1 MASRMER
8 YTSKENESVASRA
21 LKNQRMY
28 EDLYTNAT
36 YTTFSSMEPSVNVID
51 LSDVP
56 TKNVSRREAYQKSKG
71 VATFGAEEAREIR
84 NYDFE
89 YQKPETATNDRDFDI
104 NHVLEEAKR
113 NREDEDGLERKRKLK
128 TTEYNILAELNEEKM
143 KEYQNN
149 KDVLSK
155 EEEKNLEELI
165 HTITSKTMAHDV
177 NEILE
182 REKEERKKASK
193 KEDYLL
199 DDLMP
204 TKFDETIISGDVFK
218 ELEEYTNLG
227 EGHTKVE
234 KEYLNIS
241 LNASDLQDIQNNMDN
256 SEELGKLENSQTI
269 IDKSFYTRSMDL
281 SKGDLM
287 REEDVELFKEEK
299 PSIIGKV
306 IISIFI
312 LCLIAAI
319 AFVVWQYLLK

>member
-8 YTSKENESVASRA
+8 YTSKETESVASRA

-51 LSDVP
+51 LSNVQAG
-56 TKNVSRREAYQKSKG
+56 NVSRREAYQKSKG
-71 VATFGAEEAREIR
+71 AATFGAEEEREIKD
-84 NYDFE
+84 YAFE
-89 YQKPETATNDRDFDI
+89 YQRAEPVNNDRDFDI
-104 NHVLEEAKR
+104 NHVLEEAKK
-113 NREDEDGLERKRKLK
+113 NREDEDELERKRKLK
-128 TTEYNILAELNEEKM
+128 TTEYNILTELNEEKM

-182 REKEERKKASK
+182 REKEERKERRKASK
-193 KEDYLL
+193 KDDYLL

-204 TKFDETIISGDVFK
+204 TKFDETIISGDILQ
-218 ELEEYTNLG
+218 ELENVEQECSNMEEEYSNFS
-227 EGHTKVE
+227 
-234 KEYLNIS
+234 I
-241 LNASDLQDIQNNMDN
+241 NASDLKDIQNSMEN
-256 SEELGKLENSQTI
+256 SEQLEKLENSQTI

-299 PSIIGKV
+299 PSIVGKV
-306 IISIFI
+306 IISIVI

-319 AFVVWQYLLK
+319 AFIVWQYLLK

>member
-8 YTSKENESVASRA
+8 YTSKETESVASRA

-51 LSDVP
+51 LSNVQAG
-56 TKNVSRREAYQKSKG
+56 NVSRREAYQR
-71 VATFGAEEAREIR
+71 AEPV
-84 NYDFE
+84 N
-89 YQKPETATNDRDFDI
+89 NDRDFDI
-104 NHVLEEAKR
+104 NHVLEEAKK
-113 NREDEDGLERKRKLK
+113 NREDEDELERKRKLK
-128 TTEYNILAELNEEKM
+128 TTEYNILTELNEEKM

-182 REKEERKKASK
+182 REKEERKERRKASK
-193 KEDYLL
+193 KDDYLL

-204 TKFDETIISGDVFK
+204 TKFDETIISGDILQ
-218 ELEEYTNLG
+218 ELENVEQECSNMEEEYSNFS
-227 EGHTKVE
+227 
-234 KEYLNIS
+234 I
-241 LNASDLQDIQNNMDN
+241 NASDLKDIQNSMEN
-256 SEELGKLENSQTI
+256 SEQLEKLENSQTI

-299 PSIIGKV
+299 PSIVGKV
-306 IISIFI
+306 IISIVI

-319 AFVVWQYLLK
+319 AFIVWQYLLK

>member
-8 YTSKENESVASRA
+8 YTSKKADALASRA

-51 LSDVP
+51 LSEVP
-56 TKNVSRREAYQKSKG
+56 TKNTSRREAYQKSRG
-71 VATFGAEEAREIR
+71 AVTFGREEEREIR
-84 NYDFE
+84 DYESIYPKVEQTEAERN
-89 YQKPETATNDRDFDI
+89 FDI
-104 NHVLEEAKR
+104 NQILEEAKKH
-113 NREDEDGLERKRKLK
+113 REDEDELERKRKLK

-143 KEYQNN
+143 REYQNN

-182 REKEERKKASK
+182 REKKEKKK
-193 KEDYLL
+193 KESEDASLL

-204 TKFDETIISGDVFK
+204 TKLDETIVQGEI
-218 ELEEYTNLG
+218 LEEVKDYTNLS
-227 EGHTKVE
+227 
-234 KEYLNIS
+234 I
-241 LNASDLQDIQNNMDN
+241 NAEDLKSIDALKD
-256 SEELGKLENSQTI
+256 SEESGEFEKLENSQTVL
-269 IDKSFYTRSMDL
+269 DKSFYTRSMDL
-281 SKGDLM
+281 SKEDLM
-287 REEDVELFKEEK
+287 GEEESLYKEDK
-299 PSIIGKV
+299 RSVIGR
-306 IISIFI
+306 IFFILLI
-312 LCLIAAI
+312 LCLIASI